1 MSPIFTIPTWTE
13 ENRYLHDAICQAR
26 ASEASANSLQQL
38 LQLNK
43 DKFLNLLDNEPRNPS
58 DRNILNSNKAYINRT
73 SHNVTKEFVTK
84 ALFISDQLDINEHV
98 AATLLMRGTAEFS
111 RVSSNSID
119 TAVLLYHGERGYLLA
134 CLDVILK
141 SAKDSSISEEIRTVC
156 SQFIAELLRE
166 QLTLSNGTTGTFVS
180 KLLITLENLSKTIDA
195 IIKTGSISGQM
206 PEAGSGKLGEDISEL
221 RIERLG
227 DERVYIVQILYHII
241 SLFNIEANDKI
252 SMLKL
257 LEEAELSDTATAYMI
272 IALLS
277 ALSNSNQPEESIL
290 SPLTLKF
297 IDDFHQHIMTHGSKV
312 PVIKAVII
320 LQWILY
326 LSDPVRI
333 NQVIGTE
340 HTGRSEADIQ
350 KLLDFCI
357 TTDVFR
363 FMNEYLLYFQQP
375 NAMIDTDRQ
384 TIKQPNGNND
394 SSSKTINLSDY
405 HNFNADIR
413 NEFQP
418 FVIYE
423 LERMSVSI
431 ISILSNTLQKLKYK
445 EEDSKTIVEQS
456 ATVDNT
462 LANGLNEVK
471 QCHDLEYFLSFLASI
486 FRNRVNE
493 GLIFWN
499 REQGGLH
506 HFVRW
511 LLDIK
516 VPETV
521 NAAFDFFSSIAVGDV
536 CALNVFH
543 FFKLGMDLD
552 LASSHMFSWGRTL
565 SVLQHYTL
573 IFKNNSESEQRIPAV
588 ETELILKFLG
598 ILKQCVQYCVEARKF
613 FWENET
619 IRLQTILFD
628 LLNCPTSTT
637 LRAAIFDILSAF
649 CSDWGGGIE
658 GVGRRI
664 SYQMWK
670 IMENSDMLVSKRK
683 VLPDK
688 SQSITQPAGILQE
701 LEFEKSSRVYT
712 ETLSVIRLIGSAI
725 HTQSKREAL
734 LLGFRD
740 PESSIP
746 LDLGKGTK
754 NPGAIPFIS
763 LVIDEIFVNLGT
775 YKYNFAEARW
785 ELTDACLM
793 VMENSVESL
802 NIKQFESLEYRQT
815 LDKELKPTSNNS
827 SIASTLLGIL
837 THPGFQV
844 IIRILSGGRIIDE
857 IFNTIEE
864 CAKKE
869 TKDVD
874 SMPYHKKCLLRSLRL
889 LLRILKIQNT
899 FCNILIPYI
908 VGFSKKKTSSEF
920 QLGEYVFDPLP
931 SVVPLGQLILFHS
944 NILKRIALLV
954 NYEDQEEVCFLSTKI
969 LSMLCSVSK
978 DSHFIDNQALS
989 RSASSTSFFELGANM
1004 TKALS
1009 SYDEA
1014 QAIIFG
1020 ISERLSIN
1028 IPEVTTCDDY
1038 EYDINT
1044 IPFWLAEETL
1054 GNTYNYSNNLK
1065 PRINLSVRIAILDML
1080 LKNIQQS
1087 FSPTL
1092 TEFLL
1097 SYDLSNKNPLNKI
1110 QDTEANQASMVCF
1123 HAILNMLRQGIHKN
1137 LNEGDAMVEDMVD
1150 SAEPLIDTHP
1160 ILAEKCYELIYRLCA
1175 KKSLSISTMRY
1186 LRNRENFFYK
1196 QFDTMASRIE
1206 HNIQTDYTSFPG
1218 VMICADGAQYKTDFF
1233 KLRSKLHQR
1242 AWLLKS
1248 IALELHTTVA
1258 MRQKS
1263 ETNKLL
1269 ELLYGRKDTM
1279 SEDAMDVTESSSSSN
1294 LFANTSTHLYEQ
1306 PLVKMLELVSSLEF
1320 TWVDGLL
1327 ERIKTSD
1334 LKYFSDLSFGLF
1346 EIENEHGCQV
1356 YDVRKIYKVLKE
1368 RRDQCQPNSPDLAS
1382 IELEME
1388 SILLYIVAQNHSR
1401 EIAYAKLHCLK
1412 AWKQVI
1418 QITLIECFDLILPK
1432 NREVIIYELLTMLL
1446 PKVTHTTGY
1455 DSDMLKN
1462 MSEIIVTLVNQLRKN
1477 TPVQSI
1483 SQLPIEKF
1491 QTIFNGITNCIFQKE
1506 TTVTVRGD
1514 MYSAITSFL
1523 LYIRKHERDES
1534 FKQFEQF
1541 IINLITLDNAKL
1553 LNIICSDAVDGL
1565 DIWKTT
1571 AYIALDA
1578 LNTMALHAG
1587 NDIVQSFIIEKN
1599 FLQYTIDM
1607 IRSDDAALSN
1617 LLEQTDAPL
1626 LPLYIFEARM
1636 SILLRLAMNPKGAEL
1651 LYNHRIFEIF
1661 GQCQFTKAQQHDP
1674 TLIDMDIDACS
1685 ELSER
1690 YQQLIMPTLK
1700 LIVAILCSYDGK
1712 NDQVLLKTESWARR
1726 QQSTLVNIIRYKH
1739 RRITLNLLEQLK
1751 LVTTIL
1757 YYMSCRKGYSED
1769 FIKRGINQLHSSM
1782 IQLEIP
1788 DNLASTIIP
1797 STNQERIWNKTPDN
1811 GNGYSSLL
1819 EAKAAKIIT
1828 SIKYNLDV
1836 YKSRK

>member
-1 MSPIFTIPTWTE
+1 MSPTFTIPTWTE
-13 ENRYLHDAICQAR
+13 ENRSLHDAICQAR
-26 ASEASANSLQQL
+26 VSKESANSLQQL

-43 DKFLNLLDNEPRNPS
+43 EKFLNLLNNEPKNPS
-58 DRNILNSNKAYINRT
+58 DRSTLNSSKAYINRT
-73 SHNVTKEFVTK
+73 SHNVTKDFVTK

-98 AATLLMRGTAEFS
+98 AATLLMRGTTEFS

-141 SAKDSSISEEIRTVC
+141 SAKDASISEEIRTVC
-156 SQFIAELLRE
+156 RQFIAELLKE
-166 QLTLSNGTTGTFVS
+166 KIVLKNGTSGTFVS
-180 KLLITLENLSKTIDA
+180 ELLITLENLSKTINA
-195 IIKTGSISGQM
+195 IVKTGSINGQM

-241 SLFNIEANDKI
+241 SLFNIETNDKI
-252 SMLKL
+252 AILEL
-257 LEEAELSDTATAYMI
+257 LEEAELSDPATAYMI
-272 IALLS
+272 IAMIS
-277 ALSNSNQPEESIL
+277 ALSNNNQTEE
-290 SPLTLKF
+290 LTLSSSTLAF
-297 IDDFHQHIMTHGSKV
+297 VNTFHQRIMTHGSKV

-326 LSDPVRI
+326 LFDPTRI
-333 NQVIGTE
+333 NQVVGTG
-340 HTGRSEADIQ
+340 HANRSETEIQ

-357 TTDVFR
+357 ESDVFR
-363 FMNEYLLYFQQP
+363 FMNEYLLYFQQS
-375 NAMIDTDRQ
+375 NAMIDTERP
-384 TIKQPNGNND
+384 TIKQSSGNNGN
-394 SSSKTINLSDY
+394 SSKTIDMSDY
-405 HNFNADIR
+405 RNFNADIR

-423 LERMSVSI
+423 LEKMSISV
-431 ISILSNTLQKLKYK
+431 ISILSSALQKLKYS
-445 EEDSKTIVEQS
+445 EEDTKTLSEQS
-456 ATVDNT
+456 NTSDN
-462 LANGLNEVK
+462 LSINESK
-471 QCHDLEYFLSFLASI
+471 QCHDLEYFLTFLASV

-516 VPETV
+516 VAETV
-521 NAAFDFFSSIAVGDV
+521 NAAFDFFDSIATGDI

-543 FFKLGMDLD
+543 FFKLGMDVD
-552 LASSHMFSWGRTL
+552 LASSHMFSWGKTL
-565 SVLQHYTL
+565 YVLQRYAL
-573 IFKNNSESEQRIPAV
+573 IFNSNSEESEQRIPAN
-588 ETELILKFLG
+588 ENELILKFLG
-598 ILKQCVQYCVEARKF
+598 ILKQCIQYCVEARKF

-619 IRLQTILFD
+619 IHLQNTLFD
-628 LLNCPTSTT
+628 LLNCPTSTS

-670 IMENSDMLVSKRK
+670 IMENSDMLVPKRK
-683 VLPDK
+683 AIPEK
-688 SQSITQPAGILQE
+688 SQTILQPAGILQE

-725 HTQSKREAL
+725 HTQSKRETL

-740 PESSIP
+740 SESSIP

-754 NPGAIPFIS
+754 YPGAIPFIS

-775 YKYNFAEARW
+775 YKYSYAEARW
-785 ELTDACLM
+785 ELTEACLM
-793 VMENSVESL
+793 VMENSVESF
-802 NIKQFESLEYRQT
+802 NIKQFESAEYRQY
-815 LDKELKPTSNNS
+815 LDKELKPLSNNS
-827 SIASTLLGIL
+827 FITTSLLGFL

-844 IIRILSGGRIIDE
+844 IIRILSGGKVIDE

-874 SMPYHKKCLLRSLRL
+874 SMPYHKKCLVRSLRI
-889 LLRILKIQNT
+889 LLRILNVQNT
-899 FCNILIPYI
+899 LCNVLIPYI
-908 VGFSKKKTSSEF
+908 AGFSKKKASSEF
-920 QLGEYVFDPLP
+920 QLGEYIFDPLP
-931 SVVPLGQLILFHS
+931 SVVPLGQLILFHAD
-944 NILKRIALLV
+944 ILKRIALLV

-969 LSMLCSVSK
+969 LSILCSVSK
-978 DSHFIDNQALS
+978 DSNSLDKQALGCS
-989 RSASSTSFFELGANM
+989 TSSTSFFDLGSSM

-1009 SYDEA
+1009 SNDSA
-1014 QAIIFG
+1014 QAIIFSV
-1020 ISERLSIN
+1020 SERLSIN
-1028 IPEVTTCDDY
+1028 IPEVTTYDDY
-1038 EYDINT
+1038 EHDINT

-1054 GNTYNYSNNLK
+1054 GNMYNYSNDLK
-1065 PRINLSVRIAILDML
+1065 PRINSSVRTAILDML
-1080 LKNIQQS
+1080 LDNIQQP
-1087 FSPTL
+1087 FSPAL

-1097 SYDLSNKNPLNKI
+1097 GYDLSSKNSLNKI

-1123 HAILNMLRQGIHKN
+1123 HAILSMLQQGIDKN
-1137 LNEGDAMVEDMVD
+1137 STGDDAMVEDTVG
-1150 SAEPLIDTHP
+1150 SAEPLINTHP

-1175 KKSLSISTMRY
+1175 KKPLSISTMRY

-1196 QFDTMASRIE
+1196 QFDSMAPRVE
-1206 HNIQTDYTSFPG
+1206 HNIEVESTSFPG
-1218 VMICADGAQYKTDFF
+1218 VIVCVDGSQYKTDFF

-1242 AWLLKS
+1242 AWLLQL
-1248 IALELHTTVA
+1248 IALELHTTTG
-1258 MRQKS
+1258 MRQKN
-1263 ETNKLL
+1263 ETSKLL
-1269 ELLYGRKDTM
+1269 ELLYGRKDGF
-1279 SEDAMDVTESSSSSN
+1279 SEDAMDITESSSN
-1294 LFANTSTHLYEQ
+1294 LFAITNTHLYEQ

-1320 TWVDGLL
+1320 TWLDGLL
-1327 ERIKTSD
+1327 EQIKTSD
-1334 LKYFSDLSFGLF
+1334 LKYFNDLNFSLF
-1346 EIENEHGCQV
+1346 EIENQRGCKV
-1356 YDVRKIYKVLKE
+1356 YDVRNIYKILKE
-1368 RRDQCQPNSPDLAS
+1368 RRDQCQTDSPDLAK

-1401 EIAYAKLHCLK
+1401 EITYAKLHCLK
-1412 AWKQVI
+1412 AWKQVV
-1418 QITLIECFDLILPK
+1418 QITLVECFELISSK
-1432 NREVIIYELLTMLL
+1432 NRETIIYELLTMLL
-1446 PKVTHTTGY
+1446 PKVIHTEGY
-1455 DSDMLKN
+1455 DNEMLKS
-1462 MSEIIVTLVNQLRKN
+1462 MSEAIVMLVNQLRKN
-1477 TPVQSI
+1477 TTVRSL
-1483 SQLPIEKF
+1483 SQLPIEKLQAMF
-1491 QTIFNGITNCIFQKE
+1491 DGIVNCICQKD

-1523 LYIRKHERDES
+1523 LYIREHERDEA

-1541 IINLITLDNAKL
+1541 LNDSITSNNTKL

-1578 LNTMALHAG
+1578 LNTMALNA
-1587 NDIVQSFIIEKN
+1587 NSYVVQSFVIEKN

-1607 IRSDDAALSN
+1607 IRNDDAALSN
-1617 LLEQTDAPL
+1617 LVEQTDAPL

-1661 GQCQFTKAQQHDP
+1661 GQCQFMKAQQHDS
-1674 TLIDMDIDACS
+1674 TLADMDIDS
-1685 ELSER
+1685 TFELTER

-1700 LIVAILCSYDGK
+1700 LIIAILCSFDGK

-1726 QQSTLVNIIRYKH
+1726 QQSALVNILTYK
-1739 RRITLNLLEQLK
+1739 RRKITLTLLEQLK

-1769 FIKRGINQLHSSM
+1769 FIKRGINQLHGAM

-1788 DNLASTIIP
+1788 DNLASNVIP
-1797 STNQERIWNKTPDN
+1797 STNQERTWDKTPDN
-1811 GNGYSSLL
+1811 GSGYSSIL
-1819 EAKAAKIIT
+1819 EAKAAKIIK
-1828 SIKYNLDV
+1828 SIKYNLEI
-1836 YKSRK
+1836 YKSCKEKK